1 MSIRDLAGNPT
12 HVIIPGKRY
21 VVSAEFSHPDG
32 ISSMRSCSIQLRHPD
47 ETRIIQL
54 GLKLGSDSDSDR
66 KTVDD
71 GQGNWIDDGGGDG
84 PAQNVFV
91 SLTHAEKKQQ
101 NNSLQIRF
109 VFWMTSAW
117 SQFENTIEMRGIVG
131 DVQGDSEIGPWGD
144 IHLSYASFSL
154 PAGGWSIIV
163 HGKSN
168 SVDLWPPNT
177 PMLGLGPW
185 AWSYQ
190 CTEWF
195 DEQSQPAEKDS
206 RWMWELAQK
215 IKSLDSSRDVRIH
228 RIRNRREM
236 SLETW
241 EGDRNGKYKGRFQPS
256 NSGHNLLL
264 FDWDDP
270 SDYVDVGDPWRMSGF
285 AYAAGD
291 TLWALLNK
299 FHIQDRIHTLIGYSR
314 GGVVVSEASRRLL
327 LGGLS
332 VPQVVLIDAEGWAPY
347 HDKEFHAWKGT
358 RTDQY
363 RSRVGENVL
372 SWEVLFWE
380 MLEAWCGGDPL
391 PESDGNDRSIEK
403 WPEYSMETGRIGH
416 GSYPRYFIEWCY
428 LEEDPLLGP
437 VLVTPQIHSD
447 DLGEQSIKYATTL
460 APTTPEYMEGRL
472 FNGGFRH
479 GSLAGWTYHGGLT
492 PFRGLFEGPWM
503 DMVFGDWACAQDRY
517 AVKMGPLGVG
527 SKLAHNW
534 LVCPSATKY
543 IRFDYEPD
551 MLVITDKMAIGICNW
566 TDATGTLSFALP
578 KKRYWVTDNFSRF
591 TRTFSF
597 KRRDIAGYFQIGA
610 TDVECLSVVSIDDV
624 EFIEGKPPVIGS
636 LEASPHTVD
645 RGGKVSLSAGN
656 VFDPD
661 GMVRE
666 VQFYCDV
673 NDNEVFDEG
682 IDKYLSST
690 GSGSSAK
697 YRISNSIDEIPP
709 GKHYFFAVAVD
720 YDDIWSYPVRSTS
733 QVEIISGE

>member
-1 MSIRDLAGNPT
+1 
-12 HVIIPGKRY
+12 
-21 VVSAEFSHPDG
+21 
-32 ISSMRSCSIQLRHPD
+32 
-47 ETRIIQL
+47 
-54 GLKLGSDSDSDR
+54 
-66 KTVDD
+66 
-71 GQGNWIDDGGGDG
+71 
-84 PAQNVFV
+84 
-91 SLTHAEKKQQ
+91 
-101 NNSLQIRF
+101 
-109 VFWMTSAW
+109 
-117 SQFENTIEMRGIVG
+117 
-131 DVQGDSEIGPWGD
+131 
-144 IHLSYASFSL
+144 
-154 PAGGWSIIV
+154 
-163 HGKSN
+163 
-168 SVDLWPPNT
+168 
-177 PMLGLGPW
+177 
-185 AWSYQ
+185 
-190 CTEWF
+190 
-195 DEQSQPAEKDS
+195 
-206 RWMWELAQK
+206 
-215 IKSLDSSRDVRIH
+215 
-228 RIRNRREM
+228 
-236 SLETW
+236 
-241 EGDRNGKYKGRFQPS
+241 
-256 NSGHNLLL
+256 
-264 FDWDDP
+264 
-270 SDYVDVGDPWRMSGF
+270 
-285 AYAAGD
+285 
-291 TLWALLNK
+291 
-299 FHIQDRIHTLIGYSR
+299 
-314 GGVVVSEASRRLL
+314 
-327 LGGLS
+327 
-332 VPQVVLIDAEGWAPY
+332 
-347 HDKEFHAWKGT
+347 
-358 RTDQY
+358 
-363 RSRVGENVL
+363 
-372 SWEVLFWE
+372 
-380 MLEAWCGGDPL
+380 
-391 PESDGNDRSIEK
+391 
-403 WPEYSMETGRIGH
+403 
-416 GSYPRYFIEWCY
+416 
-428 LEEDPLLGP
+428 
-437 VLVTPQIHSD
+437 
-447 DLGEQSIKYATTL
+447 
-460 APTTPEYMEGRL
+460 
-472 FNGGFRH
+472 
-479 GSLAGWTYHGGLT
+479 
-492 PFRGLFEGPWM
+492 M